1 MVRARSCKSYKTY
14 TPSKKAVERHKMIHT
29 PGGILT
35 SCHLHPN
42 EVDSEDVEETVSNV
56 RVQDPTDDR
65 MPTIIDINEYLD
77 CP

>member
-1 MVRARSCKSYKTY
+1 
-14 TPSKKAVERHKMIHT
+14 MIHT

-65 MPTIIDINEYLD
+65 MPTIIDIIEHLD